1 MAPRPTARM
10 TVNSQDSHPAG
21 MSSSAA
27 QPSTDL
33 REARR
38 PRNRSRSIG
47 TGANRGRSERSLGT
61 STMDEVRRALLGSWT
76 LMSWEEIRADGS
88 IDYPLGADA
97 RGLLMYD
104 DSGRVSV
111 QLVRPHK
118 AGFASDDWCQ
128 ARPGEM
134 ASAWPNYVGY
144 FGTFRIDVEDN
155 AVIHE
160 IEGGWFPNLEGT
172 DQLRRFQLRG
182 DRLDLDADT
191 AWGHVRIVWKK
202 ADG

>member
-1 MAPRPTARM
+1 
-10 TVNSQDSHPAG
+10 
-21 MSSSAA
+21 
-27 QPSTDL
+27 
-33 REARR
+33 
-38 PRNRSRSIG
+38 
-47 TGANRGRSERSLGT
+47 
-61 STMDEVRRALLGSWT
+61 
-76 LMSWEEIRADGS
+76 
-88 IDYPLGADA
+88 
-97 RGLLMYD
+97 
-104 DSGRVSV
+104 
-111 QLVRPHK
+111 
-118 AGFASDDWCQ
+118 
-128 ARPGEM
+128 M